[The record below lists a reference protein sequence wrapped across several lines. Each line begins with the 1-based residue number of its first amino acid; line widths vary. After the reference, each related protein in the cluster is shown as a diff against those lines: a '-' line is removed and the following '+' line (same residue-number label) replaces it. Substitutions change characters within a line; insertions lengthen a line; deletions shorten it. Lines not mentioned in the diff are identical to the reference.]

1 VIHLLIFLIYRAV
14 LATARCLPIE
24 CVFSAG
30 KLVGICAFWM
40 LPRRRR
46 LAIENLRRAF
56 HDKPAE
62 EIEGIA
68 RDHFRLLGANLVSC
82 AKLATMSA
90 AEIRERVTLHL
101 LRTVPPAPERR
112 GWVAMISHLGNWEL
126 FSHLAEF
133 FPEYRFAAIYQP
145 LANPMI
151 DRHLSELR
159 RNEGV
164 TLFDRRGGLVRCIK
178 FLQEGGALGVLVDQF
193 AGVAGVWAPFFRR
206 LTSTSH
212 LAPALATRAGV
223 ELVPIAIYTTGRA
236 RWTVSVGEPRPTR
249 RADATEDLAAWMNTV
264 LETLIRRAPADWL
277 WSHDRWKTPR
287 PRFLLARDWR
297 RFSGELRQ
305 LEPFRI
311 VVRAPAGAG
320 EAKACLPAIEAIRAA
335 RPDAWVAVV
344 GDAGLHE
351 WFSFADLFIPVT
363 RGQGPLSVSRAIRR
377 AGKFDAAITLPR
389 SWSAA
394 LAMWLAGVPCRA
406 GHPSRFLLNYWD
418 MEPGESPPPASGADR
433 YLRIAEVLGAVL
445 PRTGGVSRELS
456 YRDIRS

>member
-1 VIHLLIFLIYRAV
+1 VIHLLVFFIYRTALAV
-14 LATARCLPIE
+14 ARCLPIE
-24 CVFSAG
+24 RVFAAG
-30 KLVGICAFWM
+30 ELVGICAFWM

-46 LAIENLRRAF
+46 LATENLRRAF
-56 HDKPAE
+56 HDKPAP
-62 EIEGIA
+62 EIEAIA
-68 RDHFRLLGANLVSC
+68 RDHFRLLGANLFAC
-82 AKLATMSA
+82 AKLETMTA
-90 AEIRERVTLHL
+90 AEIRERVTLRL
-101 LRTVPPAPERR
+101 FRPVPPVPERR

-145 LANPMI
+145 LANRLI

-159 RNEGV
+159 RSEGV

-193 AGVAGVWAPFFRR
+193 AGVAGVWAPLFRR

-236 RWTVSVGEPRPTR
+236 RWTVSVGQPRPTHR
-249 RADATEDLAAWMNTV
+249 GEATEDLAAWMNTV
-264 LETLIRRAPADWL
+264 LEELICRAPADWL

-297 RFSGELRQ
+297 RFAGELRH

-311 VVRAPAGAG
+311 VIRAPAEAV
-320 EAKACLPAIEAIRAA
+320 EAKACLPAVEAIRAA

-344 GDAGLHE
+344 GN
-351 WFSFADLFIPVT
+351 ADLRPLFSVADFFIPVA
-363 RGQGPLSVSRAIRR
+363 RGEGPLSVSRAIRR

-394 LAMWLAGVPCRA
+394 LAMRLAGIPCRA
-406 GHPSRFLLNYWD
+406 GHPSRFLLNYWV
-418 MEPGESPPPASGADR
+418 MEPGESPPPDSGPDR

-445 PRTGGVSRELS
+445 TRTEGVSREPFQ
-456 YRDIRS
+456 RDIRS